1 MNAQRFKTL
10 LLREWMQHRLGW
22 LLVMLAPLALALVLM
37 PLQGPVVD
45 SDNVAPP
52 PVAVAAVAMLGSVAG
67 VFALSWIVSM
77 FQLPGLSRRDQQDR
91 SVEFWLSLPA
101 THVESIGATVLTHA
115 LLVPLAAMAVGLVCG
130 PVMAAAAM
138 LKIHGFAGLGQVP
151 WGSLLGIALVGWM
164 RLSIGLVLMTLW
176 LAPLFMTLMAA
187 AAWLKRWGVPVV
199 IGGTVI
205 LANVLDRL
213 YNNRLVTQL
222 LKTQFEGAGKAL
234 FNASMTLEGRGVA
247 QQLENESFVSLLQL
261 MLHDLGAAFAQLAS
275 PHFVGGLVLAALCF
289 YLLVLKRSQP
299 A

>member
-45 SDNVAPP
+45 GDNVAPP

>member
-10 LLREWMQHRLGW
+10 IQREWMQHRLGW
-22 LLVMLAPLALALVLM
+22 LLVMLVPPALILLLM
-37 PLQGPVVD
+37 PLQGPIVD
-45 SDNVAPP
+45 GDNTPPP
-52 PVAVAAVAMLGSVAG
+52 PVVVAAIAMLGSVVG

-138 LKIHGFAGLGQVP
+138 LKIHGFAGFSAVP
-151 WGSLLGIALVGWM
+151 WGGLMGMAFLGWL
-164 RLSIGLVLMTLW
+164 RLSIGLLLMTLW
-176 LAPLFMTLMAA
+176 LAPLFMALMAA
-187 AAWLKRWGVPVV
+187 AAWLKRWGVPVL

-205 LANVLDRL
+205 LANVLDKL
-213 YNNRLVTQL
+213 YQNRVVAQL
-222 LKTQFEGAGKAL
+222 LKAQFEGAGKAL
-234 FNASMTLEGRGVA
+234 FNASMTLEGRGAA
-247 QQLENESFVSLLQL
+247 QQLEHESFARLLQL

-275 PHFVGGLVLAALCF
+275 PHFVGGLALAALCF
-289 YLLVLKRSQP
+289 HLLVLKRRQAS
-299 A
+299 